1 MSFSYSQLQRLIP
14 TTVHPSFSYF
24 RPETLRQR
32 TDSFRSLLP
41 CVPLATPSYTV
52 EFLETLTTSPAD
64 PDVYSRLETF
74 AYALASSPVTPQ
86 AWEVNPTRMT
96 REIRFEGRTAEL
108 LGAWEGEFLRLA
120 EAELEAMFSTA
131 LLYGGRAPW
140 DGWPGNLLPNLEGM
154 SFGLDY
160 LSENVSL
167 TTDPLVPLCSYDFG
181 EEQFSLDAF
190 AAAWSR
196 VPLDRPWYFV
206 VNQDLL
212 TLYYHL
218 WDREYKQSPPMV
230 TNPVTGG
237 LVPTYAG
244 LPILVNNFL
253 ATSLGETPH
262 PEGSAGCTSI
272 YLLSPRKNSRQEK
285 GLFCLCPKEW
295 GRPYSIE
302 FVRPRDAE
310 DALAL
315 RLHLEFGLAFSSPAD
330 FFRVKN
336 IRLFPAPNP

>member
-1 MSFSYSQLQRLIP
+1 
-14 TTVHPSFSYF
+14 
-24 RPETLRQR
+24 
-32 TDSFRSLLP
+32 
-41 CVPLATPSYTV
+41 
-52 EFLETLTTSPAD
+52 
-64 PDVYSRLETF
+64 
-74 AYALASSPVTPQ
+74 
-86 AWEVNPTRMT
+86 
-96 REIRFEGRTAEL
+96 
-108 LGAWEGEFLRLA
+108 
-120 EAELEAMFSTA
+120 MFSTA

-212 TLYYHL
+212 ALYYHL